1 MARRRYR
8 LFMVCAVV
16 ILFLLYRVSQNTW
29 EDPAQHAGLY
39 RPPTSNSPVTGVESP
54 PKPPPKPAPEP
65 ESIPETKPKPQPEAE
80 AKPKPESKPEPEHSA
95 SQSKQNKQNKLDD
108 EDDGPGVKIPKLKEL
123 DDSKPAVNGGAS
135 GHADSKSAANEFT
148 PTDEDEVIE
157 DIHQKNPPKNN
168 PGKPV
173 DTRIH
178 WRPVAEHFPVES
190 IISLPTGKPQKVPRV
205 QHEFGVESPEA
216 KSRRVTRQQRVAKE
230 IERAWSGYRKFAWMH
245 DELSPVS
252 AKHRDPF
259 CGWAA
264 TLVDSLDT
272 LWIAGLK
279 EEFDEA
285 AKAVEKIDF
294 TTTPRNNIPVFETT
308 IRYLGGLLGAF
319 DVSGGHDGGYIILLN
334 KAVELAEILMSIFDT
349 PNRMPILYY
358 QWQPEYAS
366 QPHRAGSVGI
376 AELGTLSM
384 EFTRLAQL
392 TSDYKYYDAVDRIT
406 DALVEL
412 QKQGTSIPGL
422 FPENLDASGCNHTAT
437 AIRSSLSEAAQKQ
450 MDQDLSKKP
459 DNFMPGKVPKTE
471 SQNAEKRPDQKQ
483 SADGNEFIVGKLS
496 ADEAIAKLQAAD
508 EARAKALD
516 KSAIKP
522 AAESDSF
529 VVGKIG
535 AEDPR
540 DNQAPAAKTDAS
552 DKFVVGKIGAED
564 PRDDQTLPIKTDA
577 SDKFVVGKIGA
588 EDPRDDQT
596 PAVKPDASDK
606 FVVGKIGA
614 EDPRD
619 DQTPTVKPET
629 SDKGF
634 VVGKIGAEDPR
645 DDQIPAVKP
654 DTSNQGFVVSKIG
667 AEDPRDDQ
675 KVPDAS
681 GTKSSEFLVGK
692 IGTEN
697 PEYAKQGPRE
707 DDKTETRPLDS
718 LRRRD
723 TIPGEDTSVEKP
735 SQVPSQQT
743 ARRGAPPFAAD
754 GFTANWDCVP
764 QGLVVGGYGFQQYH
778 MGGGQDS
785 AYEYFPKE
793 YLLLGGLE
801 SKYQK
806 LYEDTVEAI
815 NEWLLYRPMTD
826 GDWDILFPAKV
837 QTSGNPSDDL
847 VATFE
852 VTHLTCFIG
861 GMYGLG
867 GKIFGREK
875 DLEIA
880 KKLTDGCVWAYQST
894 VSGIMPE
901 GSQVLPCPS
910 LEKCAF
916 NETLWYEKLDPAK
929 DWRDKQVAE
938 WEEKKAA
945 FDKQQGSKDPR
956 KTSDKDKEAAG
967 EALKETAQD
976 HSESVGS
983 PKAIHKRAAVP
994 PPKSRAD
1001 EDVGSELPQSL
1012 KDKIGLKGDEQKK
1025 PAKSGVGIQREPG
1038 DPIDS
1043 VLEAH
1048 RLPPQE
1054 PEEQQIILP
1063 EKPETHEEFVKKHI
1077 ADYGLAPGVLHI
1089 TSRQY
1094 ILRPEA
1100 IESVWYMYRITG
1112 DPIWM
1117 EKGWK
1122 MFEATISATRTE
1134 IANSAVD
1141 DVNSQEPGLKDEMES
1156 FWLAET
1162 LKYYYLLFSEP
1173 NVISLDEWVLN
1184 TEAHPFKRPGGS
1196 VIGHSI

>member
-39 RPPTSNSPVTGVESP
+39 RPPTSNSPAAGVESP

-65 ESIPETKPKPQPEAE
+65 EPENIPETKPKPQPEAEAE
-80 AKPKPESKPEPEHSA
+80 AKPKPESKPEPEHAA
-95 SQSKQNKQNKLDD
+95 SQSKQSKQNKLDD

-123 DDSKPAVNGGAS
+123 DDSKPAVNGGAP
-135 GHADSKSAANEFT
+135 D
-148 PTDEDEVIE
+148 TDEDEVVE

-173 DTRIH
+173 DDRIH
-178 WRPVAEHFPVES
+178 WRPVGEHFPVPPES
-190 IISLPTGKPQKVPRV
+190 AISLPTGKPQKVPRV

-230 IERAWSGYRKFAWMH
+230 IERAWSGYKKFAWMH

-279 EEFDEA
+279 DEFDEA
-285 AKAVEKIDF
+285 AKAVENIDF

-334 KAVELAEILMSIFDT
+334 KAVELAEILMGIFDT

-392 TSDYKYYDAVDRIT
+392 TSHYKYYDAVDRIT

-459 DNFMPGKVPKTE
+459 GNFMPGKVPKTE
-471 SQNAEKRPDQKQ
+471 SQNAEKRPNQKQ

-496 ADEAIAKLQAAD
+496 AYEAIAKLQAAD

-516 KSAIKP
+516 KAAIKP
-522 AAESDSF
+522 AGESDSF
-529 VVGKIG
+529 I
-535 AEDPR
+535 
-540 DNQAPAAKTDAS
+540 
-552 DKFVVGKIGAED
+552 VGKIGAED
-564 PRDDQTLPIKTDA
+564 PRDDQTPAAKPDA

-596 PAVKPDASDK
+596 PAVKPD
-606 FVVGKIGA
+606 
-614 EDPRD
+614 
-619 DQTPTVKPET
+619 T
-629 SDKGF
+629 SD
-634 VVGKIGAEDPR
+634 
-645 DDQIPAVKP
+645 
-654 DTSNQGFVVSKIG
+654 QGFVVSKIG

-675 KVPDAS
+675 KIPDAS

-723 TIPGEDTSVEKP
+723 TIPGEGTSVEKP

-743 ARRGAPPFAAD
+743 ARRGTPPFAAD

-764 QGLVVGGYGFQQYH
+764 QGLVVGGYGLQQYH

-837 QTSGNPSDDL
+837 QTGGNPSEDL
-847 VATFE
+847 TATFE

-945 FDKQQGSKDPR
+945 FDKQQRSKDPR
-956 KTSDKDKEAAG
+956 KPSDKDKEAAG

-976 HSESVGS
+976 HSESAGS
-983 PKAIHKRAAVP
+983 SKAIHKRAAVP

-1077 ADYGLAPGVLHI
+1077 ADYGLAPGVTHI

-1112 DPIWM
+1112 DPTWM

>member
-29 EDPAQHAGLY
+29 EDPAHHASLY
-39 RPPTSNSPVTGVESP
+39 RPPTSNSPAAAGVESQ

-65 ESIPETKPKPQPEAE
+65 ENIPESKPKPQPES
-80 AKPKPESKPEPEHSA
+80 KLKPESKPEPEHAA
-95 SQSKQNKQNKLDD
+95 SQNNEGKQSKPDD
-108 EDDGPGVKIPKLKEL
+108 DDDGPGVKIPKLKEL
-123 DDSKPAVNGGAS
+123 DDSKPQVNGKAS
-135 GHADSKSAANEFT
+135 AHADAESKPANNKIA
-148 PTDEDEVIE
+148 PTNEDEEIE
-157 DIHQKNPPKNN
+157 DIHQKNPPKNA
-168 PGKPV
+168 PGVPA

-178 WRPVAEHFPVES
+178 WRPVTEHFPVPTES

-216 KSRRVTRQQRVAKE
+216 KSTRVRRQERVAKE
-230 IERAWSGYRKFAWMH
+230 IERAWSGYKKFAWMH

-285 AKAVEKIDF
+285 AKAVENIDF
-294 TTTPRNNIPVFETT
+294 TTTPRSTIPVFETT

-319 DVSGGHDGGYIILLN
+319 DVSGGHDGGYPILLK
-334 KAVELAEILMSIFDT
+334 KAVELADILMGIFDT

-366 QPHRAGSVGI
+366 QPHRATSVGI

-406 DALVEL
+406 DALIEL

-422 FPENLDASGCNHTAT
+422 FPENLDVSGCNHTAT
-437 AIRSSLSEAAQKQ
+437 ADLRSSLSQAAQKQ
-450 MDQDLSKKP
+450 MDQDLSEKP
-459 DNFMPGKVPKTE
+459 GNFIPGKGTKTE
-471 SQNAEKRPDQKQ
+471 PHNAEKRPAQGTD
-483 SADGNEFIVGKLS
+483 SNEFIVGKLS

-508 EARAKALD
+508 EARAKSLGKSTD
-516 KSAIKP
+516 KSTEK
-522 AAESDSF
+522 SDGF

-535 AEDPR
+535 SEALR
-540 DNQAPAAKTDAS
+540 DNQTPAGKTDA
-552 DKFVVGKIGAED
+552 
-564 PRDDQTLPIKTDA
+564 
-577 SDKFVVGKIGA
+577 
-588 EDPRDDQT
+588 
-596 PAVKPDASDK
+596 
-606 FVVGKIGA
+606 
-614 EDPRD
+614 
-619 DQTPTVKPET
+619 

-645 DDQIPAVKP
+645 PDQKMP
-654 DTSNQGFVVSKIG
+654 DTAGTKSSEFVVGKIG
-667 AEDPRDDQ
+667 AEDPRPDQ
-675 KVPDAS
+675 KMSDAS
-681 GTKSSEFLVGK
+681 GTKSSEFVVGK
-692 IGTEN
+692 IGSEN

-707 DDKTETRPLDS
+707 DDKTETRPVDS

-723 TIPGEDTSVEKP
+723 VSADENKSVEKP

-743 ARRGAPPFAAD
+743 ARRGAPPFGAD

-764 QGLVVGGYGFQQYH
+764 QGLIISGYGFQQYH

-801 SKYQK
+801 SKYKK
-806 LYEDTVEAI
+806 LYEDSVEAI

-837 QTSGNPSDDL
+837 QTAGNPTEDL
-847 VATFE
+847 MATFE

-875 DLEIA
+875 DLETA
-880 KKLTDGCVWAYQST
+880 KRLTDGCVWAYQST

-901 GSQVLPCPS
+901 GSEVLPCPT

-916 NETLWYEKLDPAK
+916 NQTLWWEKLDPAK

-945 FDKQQGSKDPR
+945 FDKQKGNKAQESKGDPR
-956 KTSDKDKEAAG
+956 KTSDKDKETAG

-976 HSESVGS
+976 YGDSTGNS
-983 PKAIHKRAAVP
+983 KAIHKRAVIP
-994 PPKSRAD
+994 PPKSGD
-1001 EDVGSELPQSL
+1001 EEVGSELPQSL
-1012 KDKIGLKGDEQKK
+1012 KDKIGLKGDEKKK
-1025 PAKSGVGIQREPG
+1025 PANSGVGIQREPG
-1038 DPIDS
+1038 APVDS
-1043 VLEAH
+1043 VLEAK

-1054 PEEQQIILP
+1054 PKEQEIILP
-1063 EKPETHEEFVKKHI
+1063 EKPQTHEEFVKQRI
-1077 ADYGLAPGVLHI
+1077 AELGLAPGFVHI

-1122 MFEATISATRTE
+1122 MFDATMNATRTE

-1141 DVNSQEPGLKDEMES
+1141 DVNSPEPGLKDEMES

-1173 NVISLDEWVLN
+1173 SVISLDEWVLN

>member
-1 MARRRYR
+1 
-8 LFMVCAVV
+8 
-16 ILFLLYRVSQNTW
+16 
-29 EDPAQHAGLY
+29 
-39 RPPTSNSPVTGVESP
+39 
-54 PKPPPKPAPEP
+54 
-65 ESIPETKPKPQPEAE
+65 
-80 AKPKPESKPEPEHSA
+80 
-95 SQSKQNKQNKLDD
+95 
-108 EDDGPGVKIPKLKEL
+108 
-123 DDSKPAVNGGAS
+123 
-135 GHADSKSAANEFT
+135 
-148 PTDEDEVIE
+148 
-157 DIHQKNPPKNN
+157 
-168 PGKPV
+168 
-173 DTRIH
+173 
-178 WRPVAEHFPVES
+178 
-190 IISLPTGKPQKVPRV
+190 
-205 QHEFGVESPEA
+205 
-216 KSRRVTRQQRVAKE
+216 
-230 IERAWSGYRKFAWMH
+230 MH

-272 LWIAGLK
+272 LWIAGLR

-285 AKAVEKIDF
+285 ARAVEQIDF

-319 DVSGGHDGGYIILLN
+319 DVSGGHDGGYPMLLT
-334 KAVELAEILMSIFDT
+334 KAVELAEILMGIFDT

-392 TSDYKYYDAVDRIT
+392 TSQYKYYDAVDRIT
-406 DALVEL
+406 DALIEL

-437 AIRSSLSEAAQKQ
+437 ALRSSLSEAAQKQ
-450 MDQDLSKKP
+450 MDEDLSKKP
-459 DNFMPGKVPKTE
+459 ENYRPEKSTK
-471 SQNAEKRPDQKQ
+471 AEPQTN
-483 SADGNEFIVGKLS
+483 G
-496 ADEAIAKLQAAD
+496 
-508 EARAKALD
+508 
-516 KSAIKP
+516 
-522 AAESDSF
+522 F

-535 AEDPR
+535 
-540 DNQAPAAKTDAS
+540 T
-552 DKFVVGKIGAED
+552 ED
-564 PRDDQTLPIKTDA
+564 PRDDA
-577 SDKFVVGKIGA
+577 SLAAQPGA
-588 EDPRDDQT
+588 
-596 PAVKPDASDK
+596 PA
-606 FVVGKIGA
+606 
-614 EDPRD
+614 
-619 DQTPTVKPET
+619 
-629 SDKGF
+629 KGF

-645 DDQIPAVKP
+645 D
-654 DTSNQGFVVSKIG
+654 
-667 AEDPRDDQ
+667 EQ
-675 KVPDAS
+675 KVPEAP
-681 GTKSSEFLVGK
+681 GTKSGGFVVGK
-692 IGTEN
+692 IGTED
-697 PEYAKQGPRE
+697 PDYAKQGPRE
-707 DDKTETRPLDS
+707 DDKTETRPTDPS
-718 LRRRD
+718 IRRRD
-723 TIPGEDTSVEKP
+723 VSAGEDEPVEKAK
-735 SQVPSQQT
+735 QVPAQQT
-743 ARRGAPPFAAD
+743 AKRGAPPFGAD

-806 LYEDTVEAI
+806 LYVDAVEAI

-837 QTSGNPSDDL
+837 STAGNPSQDL

-867 GKIFGREK
+867 GKIFGRDK
-875 DLEIA
+875 DLETA
-880 KKLTDGCVWAYQST
+880 KRLTDGCVWAYQST

-901 GSQVLPCPS
+901 GSQVLACPT
-910 LEKCAF
+910 LEKCEF
-916 NETLWYEKLDPAK
+916 NQTLWWEKLDPAK
-929 DWRDKQVAE
+929 DWRDKQVAD
-938 WEEKKAA
+938 WEEQKNMVE
-945 FDKQQGSKDPR
+945 KQQPKKTQEDKGDPR
-956 KTSDKDKEAAG
+956 KTSDKDKATAG
-967 EALKETAQD
+967 EALKETANNHD
-976 HSESVGS
+976 AAGGS
-983 PKAIHKRAAVP
+983 KAIHKRAAVP
-994 PPKSRAD
+994 PPKPAAD
-1001 EDVGSELPQSL
+1001 DDVGSELPQSL
-1012 KDKIGLKGDEQKK
+1012 KDKIGLKNDEQKK
-1025 PAKSGVGIQREPG
+1025 PAGSSVGIQR
-1038 DPIDS
+1038 DPDTPVDS

-1054 PEEQQIILP
+1054 PEKQQVIVP
-1063 EKPETHEEFVKKHI
+1063 DKPQTHEEFVKQRI
-1077 ADYGLAPGVLHI
+1077 AEMGFAPGVVHI
-1089 TSRQY
+1089 SSRQY

-1122 MFEATISATRTE
+1122 MFEATIRATRTE
-1134 IANSAVD
+1134 IANSAID
-1141 DVNSQEPGLKDEMES
+1141 DVNSEEPGLKDEMES

-1173 NVISLDEWVLN
+1173 SVISLDEWVLN

>member
-29 EDPAQHAGLY
+29 EDPTQRAGLS
-39 RPPTSNSPVTGVESP
+39 RPPTSNSPATGVESQ
-54 PKPPPKPAPEP
+54 PKPPPKPAAEP
-65 ESIPETKPKPQPEAE
+65 ENIPESKPKPQPES
-80 AKPKPESKPEPEHSA
+80 KPKPESEPEPVHAA
-95 SQSKQNKQNKLDD
+95 SQSKQNKQTKPDD

-123 DDSKPAVNGGAS
+123 DDSKPAANGEAP
-135 GHADSKSAANEFT
+135 GHADSKPATNKLN

-157 DIHQKNPPKNN
+157 DIHQKNPPKNK

-178 WRPVAEHFPVES
+178 WRPVAEHFPVPTES

-216 KSRRVTRQQRVAKE
+216 KSRRVTRQERVAKE
-230 IERAWSGYRKFAWMH
+230 IERAWSGYKKFAWMH

-285 AKAVEKIDF
+285 AKAVENIDF

-334 KAVELAEILMSIFDT
+334 KAVELAEILMGIFDT

-412 QKQGTSIPGL
+412 QNRGTTIPGL

-437 AIRSSLSEAAQKQ
+437 AIRKSLSEAAQKQ

-459 DNFMPGKVPKTE
+459 DNFIPGKGTE
-471 SQNAEKRPDQKQ
+471 TEPQNVEKRPDQKQ
-483 SADGNEFIVGKLS
+483 KADGSEFIVGKLN
-496 ADEAIAKLQAAD
+496 ADEAITKLQAAD
-508 EARAKALD
+508 EARAKALE
-516 KSAIKP
+516 KSVNKP
-522 AAESDSF
+522 AGKSDSF
-529 VVGKIG
+529 VIGKIG
-535 AEDPR
+535 
-540 DNQAPAAKTDAS
+540 T
-552 DKFVVGKIGAED
+552 
-564 PRDDQTLPIKTDA
+564 
-577 SDKFVVGKIGA
+577 

-596 PAVKPDASDK
+596 PAVKTDA
-606 FVVGKIGA
+606 
-614 EDPRD
+614 
-619 DQTPTVKPET
+619 

-645 DDQIPAVKP
+645 DDQTLTVKT
-654 DTSNQGFVVSKIG
+654 DASDKGFVVGKIG

-675 KVPDAS
+675 KIPDAS
-681 GTKSSEFLVGK
+681 GAKSSEFIVGK

-723 TIPGEDTSVEKP
+723 TTADENTSVEKP

-743 ARRGAPPFAAD
+743 AKRGKPPFAAD

-764 QGLVVGGYGFQQYH
+764 QGLEVGGYGFQQYH

-806 LYEDTVEAI
+806 LYVDTVEAI
-815 NEWLLYRPMTD
+815 NEWLLYRPMTN

-837 QTSGNPSDDL
+837 QTGGKPSEDL

-910 LEKCAF
+910 LEKCDF
-916 NETLWYEKLDPAK
+916 NETLWWEKLDPAK

-976 HSESVGS
+976 HSDSTGS
-983 PKAIHKRAAVP
+983 SKAIHKRAAVP

-1077 ADYGLAPGVLHI
+1077 ADYGLAPGVVHI

>member
-8 LFMVCAVV
+8 LFMICAAV

-29 EDPAQHAGLY
+29 DDSAHYATLRHPPASNPPAAG
-39 RPPTSNSPVTGVESP
+39 GESP
-54 PKPPPKPAPEP
+54 LKPAAKPEHEHEHENGYAP
-65 ESIPETKPKPQPEAE
+65 ESKPKPQSE
-80 AKPKPESKPEPEHSA
+80 PKPESKPAPEHA
-95 SQSKQNKQNKLDD
+95 AGGQKSQGKPSYEDD
-108 EDDGPGVKIPKLKEL
+108 EETG
-123 DDSKPAVNGGAS
+123 
-135 GHADSKSAANEFT
+135 
-148 PTDEDEVIE
+148 
-157 DIHQKNPPKNN
+157 KNPPKSAVI
-168 PGKPV
+168 PS
-173 DTRIH
+173 DTRLPPDNKVH
-178 WRPVAEHFPVES
+178 WRPVKEHFPVPSES
-190 IISLPTGKPQKVPRV
+190 VISLPTGKPLKVPRV

-216 KSRRVTRQQRVAKE
+216 KSRRVARQERVGKE
-230 IERAWSGYRKFAWMH
+230 IERAWSGYKKFAWMH

-279 EEFDEA
+279 EQFDEA
-285 AKAVEKIDF
+285 ARAVEQIDF

-319 DVSGGHDGGYIILLN
+319 DVSGGHDGGYPMLLT
-334 KAVELAEILMSIFDT
+334 KAVELAEILMGIFDT

-392 TSDYKYYDAVDRIT
+392 TSQYKYYDAVDRIT
-406 DALVEL
+406 DALIEL

-437 AIRSSLSEAAQKQ
+437 ALRSSLSEAAQKQ
-450 MDQDLSKKP
+450 MDEDLSNKP
-459 DNFMPGKVPKTE
+459 ENYRPGKNSKADPQTVEKQPAKK
-471 SQNAEKRPDQKQ
+471 QNEPVEK
-483 SADGNEFIVGKLS
+483 
-496 ADEAIAKLQAAD
+496 
-508 EARAKALD
+508 
-516 KSAIKP
+516 
-522 AAESDSF
+522 
-529 VVGKIG
+529 
-535 AEDPR
+535 
-540 DNQAPAAKTDAS
+540 
-552 DKFVVGKIGAED
+552 
-564 PRDDQTLPIKTDA
+564 
-577 SDKFVVGKIGA
+577 
-588 EDPRDDQT
+588 
-596 PAVKPDASDK
+596 
-606 FVVGKIGA
+606 
-614 EDPRD
+614 
-619 DQTPTVKPET
+619 
-629 SDKGF
+629 
-634 VVGKIGAEDPR
+634 
-645 DDQIPAVKP
+645 
-654 DTSNQGFVVSKIG
+654 
-667 AEDPRDDQ
+667 
-675 KVPDAS
+675 
-681 GTKSSEFLVGK
+681 
-692 IGTEN
+692 
-697 PEYAKQGPRE
+697 AKQ
-707 DDKTETRPLDS
+707 
-718 LRRRD
+718 
-723 TIPGEDTSVEKP
+723 
-735 SQVPSQQT
+735 VPTQQT
-743 ARRGAPPFAAD
+743 AKRGKPPFGAN

-806 LYEDTVEAI
+806 LYVDAVEAI

-837 QTSGNPSDDL
+837 STAGNPSQDL

-875 DLEIA
+875 DLETA
-880 KKLTDGCVWAYQST
+880 KRLTDGCVWAYQST

-901 GSQVLPCPS
+901 GSQVLACPT
-910 LEKCAF
+910 LEKCDF
-916 NETLWYEKLDPAK
+916 NETLWWEKLDPAK
-929 DWRDKQVAE
+929 DWRDKQVA
-938 WEEKKAA
+938 
-945 FDKQQGSKDPR
+945 D
-956 KTSDKDKEAAG
+956 DKDKATVG
-967 EALKETAQD
+967 EALKETANSHD
-976 HSESVGS
+976 AAGGS
-983 PKAIHKRAAVP
+983 KAVHKRAAVP
-994 PPKSRAD
+994 LPKPGAD
-1001 EDVGSELPQSL
+1001 DDVGSELPQSL
-1012 KDKIGLKGDEQKK
+1012 KDKIGFKNGEQKK
-1025 PAKSGVGIQREPG
+1025 PTGSSVGIQR
-1038 DPIDS
+1038 DPDAPVDS

-1054 PEEQQIILP
+1054 PEEQQVILP
-1063 EKPETHEEFVKKHI
+1063 DKPQTHEEFVKQRI
-1077 ADYGLAPGVLHI
+1077 AEMGFAPGVVHI
-1089 TSRQY
+1089 QSRQY

-1122 MFEATISATRTE
+1122 MFEATIRATRTE
-1134 IANSAVD
+1134 IANSAID
-1141 DVNSQEPGLKDEMES
+1141 DVNSEEPGLKDEMES

-1173 NVISLDEWVLN
+1173 SVISLDEWVLN

>member
-1 MARRRYR
+1 MMARRRYR

-29 EDPAQHAGLY
+29 EDTAHHASLH
-39 RPPTSNSPVTGVESP
+39 RPTSNSPAAGVESQ
-54 PKPPPKPAPEP
+54 PKPPPKLEPEP
-65 ESIPETKPKPQPEAE
+65 EHIPESKPKPQSESTPKTKPKPE
-80 AKPKPESKPEPEHSA
+80 AKPESEHAA
-95 SQSKQNKQNKLDD
+95 SQGKQNKPSNPDNDDD
-108 EDDGPGVKIPKLKEL
+108 EPGVKIPKLKEL
-123 DDSKPAVNGGAS
+123 DDSKPTVNGKAPSSADANSKPPKGKIAS
-135 GHADSKSAANEFT
+135 A
-148 PTDEDEVIE
+148 DEDEAIE
-157 DIHQKNPPKNN
+157 DVRQKNPPKNA
-168 PGKPV
+168 PGKPA
-173 DTRIH
+173 DNRIH
-178 WRPVAEHFPVES
+178 WRPVAEHFPVPTES

-205 QHEFGVESPEA
+205 QHEFGIESPEA
-216 KSRRVTRQQRVAKE
+216 KSKRVKRQERVAKE
-230 IERAWSGYRKFAWMH
+230 IERAWSGYKKFAWMH

-285 AKAVEKIDF
+285 AKAVESIDF

-319 DVSGGHDGGYIILLN
+319 DVSGGHDGGYPMLLL
-334 KAVELAEILMSIFDT
+334 KAVELAEILMGIFDT

-392 TSDYKYYDAVDRIT
+392 TSEYKYYDAVDRIT

-437 AIRSSLSEAAQKQ
+437 AARRSSLSEAAQKQ
-450 MDQDLSKKP
+450 MDQDIPKKP
-459 DNFMPGKVPKTE
+459 ANYKTGKSTKAEQQKVETRPGQK
-471 SQNAEKRPDQKQ
+471 QNAGGGE
-483 SADGNEFIVGKLS
+483 
-496 ADEAIAKLQAAD
+496 
-508 EARAKALD
+508 
-516 KSAIKP
+516 
-522 AAESDSF
+522 F
-529 VVGKIG
+529 VVGKISS
-535 AEDPR
+535 EDSKDKQTPSG
-540 DNQAPAAKTDAS
+540 KKDAS
-552 DKFVVGKIGAED
+552 
-564 PRDDQTLPIKTDA
+564 P
-577 SDKFVVGKIGA
+577 
-588 EDPRDDQT
+588 
-596 PAVKPDASDK
+596 
-606 FVVGKIGA
+606 
-614 EDPRD
+614 
-619 DQTPTVKPET
+619 
-629 SDKGF
+629 KGF
-634 VVGKIGAEDPR
+634 VVGKIEAEDPK
-645 DDQIPAVKP
+645 DDKKAP
-654 DTSNQGFVVSKIG
+654 N
-667 AEDPRDDQ
+667 
-675 KVPDAS
+675 AS
-681 GTKSSEFLVGK
+681 GTKSTEFVVGK

-697 PEYAKQGPRE
+697 PDYAKQGPRE
-707 DDKTETRPLDS
+707 DDKTETRPIGSS
-718 LRRRD
+718 LHRRG
-723 TIPGEDTSVEKP
+723 TTGEKP
-735 SQVPSQQT
+735 KQVPSQQI
-743 ARRGAPPFAAD
+743 AERGAPPFGAD
-754 GFTANWDCVP
+754 GFTSNWDCVP

-806 LYEDTVEAI
+806 LYEDSVEAI

-826 GDWDILFPAKV
+826 DDWDILFSAKV
-837 QTSGNPSDDL
+837 STSGNPSEDL
-847 VATFE
+847 VANFE

-875 DLEIA
+875 DLETA
-880 KKLTDGCVWAYQST
+880 KRLTDGCVWAYQST

-901 GSQVLPCPS
+901 GSHVLPCPS

-916 NETLWYEKLDPAK
+916 NETLWWEKLDPAK

-938 WEEKKAA
+938 WVEQKAA
-945 FDKQQGSKDPR
+945 YDKQKGNKAKQGKGDPS
-956 KTSDKDKEAAG
+956 KTSDKDKETAG
-967 EALKETAQD
+967 N
-976 HSESVGS
+976 S
-983 PKAIHKRAAVP
+983 KAIHKRAALP
-994 PPKSRAD
+994 PPKDSKAPKSGD
-1001 EDVGSELPQSL
+1001 DKDVGSELPQSL

-1025 PAKSGVGIQREPG
+1025 PANSGVGIQREPG
-1038 DPIDS
+1038 APIDS

-1054 PEEQQIILP
+1054 PEEQQVFLP
-1063 EKPETHEEFVKKHI
+1063 EKPQTHEEFVKQKI
-1077 ADYGLAPGVLHI
+1077 AESGLAPGVVQVN
-1089 TSRQY
+1089 SRHY

-1117 EKGWK
+1117 EKGWT
-1122 MFEATISATRTE
+1122 MFEATTRATRTE
-1134 IANSAVD
+1134 IANSAID
-1141 DVNSQEPGLKDEMES
+1141 DVNSPEPGLKDEMES

-1173 NVISLDEWVLN
+1173 SVISLDEWVLN

>member
-39 RPPTSNSPVTGVESP
+39 RPPTSNSPATGVESP
-54 PKPPPKPAPEP
+54 PKTPPKPAPEP
-65 ESIPETKPKPQPEAE
+65 ENIPESKPKPQPEAE
-80 AKPKPESKPEPEHSA
+80 AKPKPESKPEPEHA
-95 SQSKQNKQNKLDD
+95 PSQSKQSKQNTPDD
-108 EDDGPGVKIPKLKEL
+108 EDDGLGVKIPKLKEL
-123 DDSKPAVNGGAS
+123 DDSKPAANGEAP
-135 GHADSKSAANEFT
+135 GHAGSKTATSTLN

-178 WRPVAEHFPVES
+178 WRPVPEHFPVDS
-190 IISLPTGKPQKVPRV
+190 LISLPTGKPQKVPRV

-216 KSRRVTRQQRVAKE
+216 KSRRVTRQERVAKE
-230 IERAWSGYRKFAWMH
+230 IERAWSGYKKFAWMH

-285 AKAVEKIDF
+285 AKAVEEIDF

-319 DVSGGHDGGYIILLN
+319 DVSGGHDGGYVILLN
-334 KAVELAEILMSIFDT
+334 KAVELAEILMGIFDT

-392 TSDYKYYDAVDRIT
+392 TSNYKYYDAVDRIT

-450 MDQDLSKKP
+450 MDEDLSKKP
-459 DNFMPGKVPKTE
+459 DNFIPGKVPKSQ
-471 SQNAEKRPDQKQ
+471 SQNVEKPPSQKQ
-483 SADGNEFIVGKLS
+483 SADGSEFIVGKLS

-516 KSAIKP
+516 EAAIKP
-522 AAESDSF
+522 AGKSDSF

-535 AEDPR
+535 
-540 DNQAPAAKTDAS
+540 S
-552 DKFVVGKIGAED
+552 
-564 PRDDQTLPIKTDA
+564 
-577 SDKFVVGKIGA
+577 

-596 PAVKPDASDK
+596 PAAKTD
-606 FVVGKIGA
+606 
-614 EDPRD
+614 
-619 DQTPTVKPET
+619 T

-645 DDQIPAVKP
+645 DDQTLTAKTDVL
-654 DTSNQGFVVSKIG
+654 DQGFVVSKIG

-675 KVPDAS
+675 TQAVKTDASDKGFVVGKIGAEDPRDDQTQTVKTDTSDKGFVVGKIGAEDPRDDQKIPDAS

-723 TIPGEDTSVEKP
+723 TIPGENTSVEKP
-735 SQVPSQQT
+735 QVPSQRT
-743 ARRGAPPFAAD
+743 AKRGKPPFAAD

-764 QGLVVGGYGFQQYH
+764 QGLEVGGYGFQQYH

-837 QTSGNPSDDL
+837 STGGNPSEDL
-847 VATFE
+847 SATFE

-916 NETLWYEKLDPAK
+916 NETLWWEKLDPAK

-976 HSESVGS
+976 HGDSAGNS
-983 PKAIHKRAAVP
+983 KAIHKRAAVP

-1077 ADYGLAPGVLHI
+1077 ADYGLAPGVVHI

-1141 DVNSQEPGLKDEMES
+1141 DVNSPEPGLKDEMES

>member
-29 EDPAQHAGLY
+29 DDSAHYASLRHPPASN
-39 RPPTSNSPVTGVESP
+39 PPAAGVESP
-54 PKPPPKPAPEP
+54 LQPAAKPEP
-65 ESIPETKPKPQPEAE
+65 EHEHEHEHEYSPESQPKPQSE
-80 AKPKPESKPEPEHSA
+80 PKPESKPAPEPAAGGHKTQGKPSDDDD
-95 SQSKQNKQNKLDD
+95 DD
-108 EDDGPGVKIPKLKEL
+108 EEPGVKVPKLKDL
-123 DDSKPAVNGGAS
+123 DDSKPPVNEKTPV
-135 GHADSKSAANEFT
+135 HADAESKPASNKAAS
-148 PTDEDEVIE
+148 TDEDAVIE
-157 DIHQKNPPKNN
+157 DIRQKNPSKDA
-168 PGKPV
+168 PGIPADTRIPP

-178 WRPVAEHFPVES
+178 WRPVQEHFPVPAEA
-190 IISLPTGKPQKVPRV
+190 IISLPTGKPLKVPRV

-216 KSRRVTRQQRVAKE
+216 KSRRVTRQERVGKE
-230 IERAWSGYRKFAWMH
+230 IERAWSGYKKFAWMH

-279 EEFDEA
+279 DEFDEA
-285 AKAVEKIDF
+285 AKAVEMIDF

-319 DVSGGHDGGYIILLN
+319 DVSGGHDGGYPMLLT
-334 KAVELAEILMSIFDT
+334 KAVQLAEILMGIFDT
-349 PNRMPILYY
+349 PNRMPLLYY

-376 AELGTLSM
+376 AELGTLSL

-392 TSDYKYYDAVDRIT
+392 TSEYKYYDAVDRIT
-406 DALVEL
+406 DALIEL

-437 AIRSSLSEAAQKQ
+437 ALRSSLSQAAQKQ
-450 MDQDLSKKP
+450 MDEDLSKKP
-459 DNFMPGKVPKTE
+459 DNYIPGKGTAAEP
-471 SQNAEKRPDQKQ
+471 QNVEEQPGKKQ
-483 SADGNEFIVGKLS
+483 SAEGNGFVVGKFN
-496 ADEAIAKLQAAD
+496 ADDAIAKLQAAD
-508 EARAKALD
+508 EARAKSLGKSTDTPAD
-516 KSAIKP
+516 KSAGN
-522 AAESDSF
+522 SNGF

-535 AEDPR
+535 
-540 DNQAPAAKTDAS
+540 T
-552 DKFVVGKIGAED
+552 
-564 PRDDQTLPIKTDA
+564 
-577 SDKFVVGKIGA
+577 

-596 PAVKPDASDK
+596 PAAQPDAP
-606 FVVGKIGA
+606 V
-614 EDPRD
+614 
-619 DQTPTVKPET
+619 
-629 SDKGF
+629 KGF

-645 DDQIPAVKP
+645 DDQKL
-654 DTSNQGFVVSKIG
+654 
-667 AEDPRDDQ
+667 
-675 KVPDAS
+675 PDAS
-681 GTKSSEFLVGK
+681 GTKPGNFVVGK

-697 PEYAKQGPRE
+697 PDYAKQGPRE
-707 DDKTETRPLDS
+707 DDKTETRPSDPS

-723 TIPGEDTSVEKP
+723 IAAGENEPVENAG
-735 SQVPSQQT
+735 QVPSQQT
-743 ARRGAPPFAAD
+743 AQRGAPPFGAD

-806 LYEDTVEAI
+806 LYVDAVEAI

-837 QTSGNPSDDL
+837 STSGNPSQDL
-847 VATFE
+847 MATFD

-867 GKIFGREK
+867 GKIFGRDQ
-875 DLEIA
+875 DLETA
-880 KKLTDGCVWAYQST
+880 KRLTDGCVWAYQST

-901 GSQVLPCPS
+901 GSQVLACAT
-910 LEKCAF
+910 LEKCDF
-916 NETLWYEKLDPAK
+916 NETLWWEKLDPAK

-938 WEEKKAA
+938 WEEQKRSLE
-945 FDKQQGSKDPR
+945 KQQAKKTQQDKGDPR
-956 KTSDKDKEAAG
+956 KTSDKDKETAG
-967 EALKETAQD
+967 EALKETAKD
-976 HSESVGS
+976 HENSDSAGG
-983 PKAIHKRAAVP
+983 PKAIIHKRAAVP
-994 PPKSRAD
+994 PPKSGAD
-1001 EDVGSELPQSL
+1001 DDVGSELPQSL
-1012 KDKIGLKGDEQKK
+1012 KDKIGFKNDEQKK
-1025 PAKSGVGIQREPG
+1025 STGSSSVGIQR
-1038 DPIDS
+1038 DPDAPVDS

-1054 PEEQQIILP
+1054 SEEQQIILP
-1063 EKPETHEEFVKKHI
+1063 DRPQTHEEFVKQKI
-1077 ADYGLAPGVLHI
+1077 ADYGLAPGVVHI
-1089 TSRQY
+1089 TSTQY

-1122 MFEATISATRTE
+1122 MFEATIRATRTE
-1134 IANSAVD
+1134 IANSAID
-1141 DVNSQEPGLKDEMES
+1141 NVNSEEPGLKDEMES

-1173 NVISLDEWVLN
+1173 GVISLDEWVLN

-1196 VIGHSI
+1196 VIGQSI

>member
-29 EDPAQHAGLY
+29 EDPAQRAGLY
-39 RPPTSNSPVTGVESP
+39 RPPTSNSPATGVEPP
-54 PKPPPKPAPEP
+54 PKSPPKPAPEP
-65 ESIPETKPKPQPEAE
+65 DNIPETKAKPQPEAE
-80 AKPKPESKPEPEHSA
+80 DKPKSKPESKPEPEHAA
-95 SQSKQNKQNKLDD
+95 SQSKQSKQNKLDD

-123 DDSKPAVNGGAS
+123 DDSKPAVNGKAP
-135 GHADSKSAANEFT
+135 GHADSKPSTNEST

-173 DTRIH
+173 DNRIH
-178 WRPVAEHFPVES
+178 WTPVAEHFPVPAES

-216 KSRRVTRQQRVAKE
+216 KSRRVTRQERIAKE
-230 IERAWSGYRKFAWMH
+230 IERAWSGYKKFAWMH

-285 AKAVEKIDF
+285 AKAVENIDF

-319 DVSGGHDGGYIILLN
+319 DVSGGHDGGYIILLD
-334 KAVELAEILMSIFDT
+334 KAVELAEILMGIFDT

-376 AELGTLSM
+376 AELGTLSL

-412 QKQGTSIPGL
+412 QKQGTTIPGL

-459 DNFMPGKVPKTE
+459 DNFMPGRGPKTE
-471 SQNAEKRPDQKQ
+471 SQKVEKRPNQKQ
-483 SADGNEFIVGKLS
+483 SADGNEFIVAKLS
-496 ADEAIAKLQAAD
+496 ADEAIAKLQAVD

-516 KSAIKP
+516 KAAIKP
-522 AAESDSF
+522 AGKPDSF

-535 AEDPR
+535 
-540 DNQAPAAKTDAS
+540 T
-552 DKFVVGKIGAED
+552 
-564 PRDDQTLPIKTDA
+564 
-577 SDKFVVGKIGA
+577 

-596 PAVKPDASDK
+596 PAAKTDPLDK

-619 DQTPTVKPET
+619 DQTPTVKADT

-634 VVGKIGAEDPR
+634 VVGKIGAEDP
-645 DDQIPAVKP
+645 
-654 DTSNQGFVVSKIG
+654 
-667 AEDPRDDQ
+667 
-675 KVPDAS
+675 
-681 GTKSSEFLVGK
+681 
-692 IGTEN
+692 
-697 PEYAKQGPRE
+697 EYAKQGTRE

-723 TIPGEDTSVEKP
+723 TIPGENQPIEKP

-764 QGLVVGGYGFQQYH
+764 QGLVVGGYGSQQYH

-837 QTSGNPSDDL
+837 QTGGNPSEDL

-852 VTHLTCFIG
+852 ITHLTCFIG

-910 LEKCAF
+910 LEKCPF
-916 NETLWYEKLDPAK
+916 NQTLWYEKLDPAK
-929 DWRDKQVAE
+929 EWRDKQVAE

-945 FDKQQGSKDPR
+945 FDKQQGRKDPR

-976 HSESVGS
+976 HTESAGS
-983 PKAIHKRAAVP
+983 SKAIHKRAAVP

-1001 EDVGSELPQSL
+1001 EEVGSELPQSL
-1012 KDKIGLKGDEQKK
+1012 KDKIGLKSDEQKK

-1054 PEEQQIILP
+1054 PEEQQITLP
-1063 EKPETHEEFVKKHI
+1063 EKPETHEEFVKQHI
-1077 ADYGLAPGVLHI
+1077 ADFGLAPGVVHI

-1173 NVISLDEWVLN
+1173 NIISLDEWVLN
-1184 TEAHPFKRPGGS
+1184 TEAHPFKRPGGG

>member
-39 RPPTSNSPVTGVESP
+39 RPPTSNSPATGVESP

-65 ESIPETKPKPQPEAE
+65 ENISESKPKPQPEAE
-80 AKPKPESKPEPEHSA
+80 AKPKPESKPEPEHA
-95 SQSKQNKQNKLDD
+95 SSQSKQSKQNKPDD
-108 EDDGPGVKIPKLKEL
+108 EDDGLGVKIPKLKEL
-123 DDSKPAVNGGAS
+123 DDSKPAANGEAP
-135 GHADSKSAANEFT
+135 GHAGSKTATST
-148 PTDEDEVIE
+148 LDPTDEDEVVE

-178 WRPVAEHFPVES
+178 WRPVSEHFPVNS

-216 KSRRVTRQQRVAKE
+216 KSRRVTRQERVAKE
-230 IERAWSGYRKFAWMH
+230 IERAWSGYKKFAWMH

-285 AKAVEKIDF
+285 AKAVEAIDF

-334 KAVELAEILMSIFDT
+334 KAVELAEILMGIFDT

-392 TSDYKYYDAVDRIT
+392 TSNYKYYDAVDRIT

-450 MDQDLSKKP
+450 MDEDLSKKP
-459 DNFMPGKVPKTE
+459 DNFIPGKGPKSE
-471 SQNAEKRPDQKQ
+471 SQNAEKASSQKQ
-483 SADGNEFIVGKLS
+483 SADGSDFIVGKLS
-496 ADEAIAKLQAAD
+496 TDEAIAKLQAAD
-508 EARAKALD
+508 DARAKALD
-516 KSAIKP
+516 KAAIKP
-522 AAESDSF
+522 AGKSDSF

-535 AEDPR
+535 
-540 DNQAPAAKTDAS
+540 S
-552 DKFVVGKIGAED
+552 
-564 PRDDQTLPIKTDA
+564 
-577 SDKFVVGKIGA
+577 

-596 PAVKPDASDK
+596 PAAKTDV
-606 FVVGKIGA
+606 
-614 EDPRD
+614 
-619 DQTPTVKPET
+619 

-645 DDQIPAVKP
+645 DDQTLTAKTDVS
-654 DTSNQGFVVSKIG
+654 DQGFVVGKIG

-675 KVPDAS
+675 KIPDAS

-723 TIPGEDTSVEKP
+723 TIPGENTYMEKLSQVP
-735 SQVPSQQT
+735 QVPSQRT
-743 ARRGAPPFAAD
+743 AKRGKPPFAAD

-764 QGLVVGGYGFQQYH
+764 QGLEVGGYGFQQYH

-837 QTSGNPSDDL
+837 STGGNPSEDL
-847 VATFE
+847 SATFE

-916 NETLWYEKLDPAK
+916 NETLWWEKLDPAK

-976 HSESVGS
+976 HGDSASNS
-983 PKAIHKRAAVP
+983 KAIHKRAAVP

-1012 KDKIGLKGDEQKK
+1012 KDKIGLKGDEQNK

-1063 EKPETHEEFVKKHI
+1063 EKPETHEEFVQKHI
-1077 ADYGLAPGVLHI
+1077 ADYGLAPGVVHI

-1141 DVNSQEPGLKDEMES
+1141 DVNSPEPGLKDEMES

>member
-8 LFMVCAVV
+8 LFMICAVV

-29 EDPAQHAGLY
+29 DDSAHYATLRHPPASNPPAAG
-39 RPPTSNSPVTGVESP
+39 GESP
-54 PKPPPKPAPEP
+54 LKPAANPEHEHEHGYAP
-65 ESIPETKPKPQPEAE
+65 ESKSKPQSD
-80 AKPKPESKPEPEHSA
+80 PKPESKPAPEHAAGGQKTQGKPSYD
-95 SQSKQNKQNKLDD
+95 DD
-108 EDDGPGVKIPKLKEL
+108 EETGVTIPKLKDL
-123 DDSKPAVNGGAS
+123 DDSKPPVNGKPPV
-135 GHADSKSAANEFT
+135 HADAESKPASNKPAS
-148 PTDEDEVIE
+148 TDEDAVIE
-157 DIHQKNPPKNN
+157 DIHQKKPPKNAVV
-168 PGKPV
+168 PEDTRLPP

-178 WRPVAEHFPVES
+178 WRPVKEHFPVPSES
-190 IISLPTGKPQKVPRV
+190 VISLPTGKPLKVPRV

-216 KSRRVTRQQRVAKE
+216 KSRRVARQERVGKE
-230 IERAWSGYRKFAWMH
+230 IERAWSGYKKFAWMH

-272 LWIAGLK
+272 LWIAGLR

-285 AKAVEKIDF
+285 AKAVEQIDF

-319 DVSGGHDGGYIILLN
+319 DVSGGHDGGYPMLLT
-334 KAVELAEILMSIFDT
+334 KAVELAEILMGIFDT
-349 PNRMPILYY
+349 PNRMPLLYY

-392 TSDYKYYDAVDRIT
+392 TSEYKYYDAVDRIT
-406 DALVEL
+406 DALIEL

-437 AIRSSLSEAAQKQ
+437 ASRNSLSEAAQKQ
-450 MDQDLSKKP
+450 MDEDLSKKP
-459 DNFMPGKVPKTE
+459 ENYNPGKSTK
-471 SQNAEKRPDQKQ
+471 AEPQTVEKQPGKKQ
-483 SADGNEFIVGKLS
+483 SAESNEFVVGKLNS
-496 ADEAIAKLQAAD
+496 DDAIAKLQAAD
-508 EARAKALD
+508 EAKAKSLGKSTEKSAD
-516 KSAIKP
+516 KSAG
-522 AAESDSF
+522 ESNGF

-535 AEDPR
+535 
-540 DNQAPAAKTDAS
+540 T
-552 DKFVVGKIGAED
+552 ED
-564 PRDDQTLPIKTDA
+564 PRDDQTLTA
-577 SDKFVVGKIGA
+577 
-588 EDPRDDQT
+588 Q
-596 PAVKPDASDK
+596 PDAP
-606 FVVGKIGA
+606 A
-614 EDPRD
+614 
-619 DQTPTVKPET
+619 
-629 SDKGF
+629 KGF

-645 DDQIPAVKP
+645 D
-654 DTSNQGFVVSKIG
+654 
-667 AEDPRDDQ
+667 EQ
-675 KVPDAS
+675 KLPEAS
-681 GTKSSEFLVGK
+681 GTKAGDFVVGK
-692 IGTEN
+692 IGIED
-697 PEYAKQGPRE
+697 PDYAKQGPRE
-707 DDKTETRPLDS
+707 DDKTETRPSDPS
-718 LRRRD
+718 IRRRD
-723 TIPGEDTSVEKP
+723 VSAGEGEPMEKP
-735 SQVPSQQT
+735 KQVPSQQT
-743 ARRGAPPFAAD
+743 AKRGAPPFGAD

-806 LYEDTVEAI
+806 LYVDAVEAI

-826 GDWDILFPAKV
+826 GDWDILFPAKIS
-837 QTSGNPSDDL
+837 TAGNPSQDL

-875 DLEIA
+875 DLETA
-880 KKLTDGCVWAYQST
+880 KRLTDGCVWAYQST

-901 GSQVLPCPS
+901 GSQVLACPT
-910 LEKCAF
+910 LEKCDF
-916 NETLWYEKLDPAK
+916 NETLWWEKLDPAK

-938 WEEKKAA
+938 WEEQKSSLEKQQSKKAPQ
-945 FDKQQGSKDPR
+945 DKGDPR
-956 KTSDKDKEAAG
+956 KTSDKDKATAG
-967 EALKETAQD
+967 EALKETANNHD
-976 HSESVGS
+976 AAGAS
-983 PKAIHKRAAVP
+983 KAIHKRAAVP
-994 PPKSRAD
+994 PAKSGAD
-1001 EDVGSELPQSL
+1001 DDVGSGLPQSL
-1012 KDKIGLKGDEQKK
+1012 KDKIGLKNDEQKE
-1025 PAKSGVGIQREPG
+1025 PAGSSVGIQR
-1038 DPIDS
+1038 DPSAPVDS

-1054 PEEQQIILP
+1054 PEEQQVILP
-1063 EKPETHEEFVKKHI
+1063 DKPQTHEEFVKQRI
-1077 ADYGLAPGVLHI
+1077 AEMGFAPGVVHI
-1089 TSRQY
+1089 SSRQY

-1122 MFEATISATRTE
+1122 MFEATIRATRTE
-1134 IANSAVD
+1134 IANSAID
-1141 DVNSQEPGLKDEMES
+1141 DVNSEEPGLKDEMES

-1173 NVISLDEWVLN
+1173 SVISLDEWVLN
-1184 TEAHPFKRPGGS
+1184 TEAHPFKRPRGS

>member
-29 EDPAQHAGLY
+29 EDPAHHASLY
-39 RPPTSNSPVTGVESP
+39 RPPTSNSPAAAGVESQ

-65 ESIPETKPKPQPEAE
+65 ENIPESKPKPQPD
-80 AKPKPESKPEPEHSA
+80 KP
-95 SQSKQNKQNKLDD
+95 DD
-108 EDDGPGVKIPKLKEL
+108 DDDGPGVKIPKLKEL
-123 DDSKPAVNGGAS
+123 DDSKPQVNGKAS
-135 GHADSKSAANEFT
+135 AHADAESKPANNKIA
-148 PTDEDEVIE
+148 PTNEDEEIE
-157 DIHQKNPPKNN
+157 DIHQKNPPKNA
-168 PGKPV
+168 PGVPA

-178 WRPVAEHFPVES
+178 WRPVTEHFPVPTES

-216 KSRRVTRQQRVAKE
+216 KSTRVRRQERVAKE
-230 IERAWSGYRKFAWMH
+230 IERAWSGYKKFAWMH

-285 AKAVEKIDF
+285 AKAVENIDF
-294 TTTPRNNIPVFETT
+294 TTTPRSTIPVFETT

-319 DVSGGHDGGYIILLN
+319 DVSGGHDGGYPILLK
-334 KAVELAEILMSIFDT
+334 KAVELADILMGIFDT

-366 QPHRAGSVGI
+366 QPHRATSVGI

-406 DALVEL
+406 DALIEL

-422 FPENLDASGCNHTAT
+422 FPENLDVSGCNHTAT
-437 AIRSSLSEAAQKQ
+437 ADLRSSLSQAAQKQ
-450 MDQDLSKKP
+450 MDQDLSEKP
-459 DNFMPGKVPKTE
+459 GNFIPGKGTKTE
-471 SQNAEKRPDQKQ
+471 PHNAEKRPAQGTD
-483 SADGNEFIVGKLS
+483 SND
-496 ADEAIAKLQAAD
+496 ADENK
-508 EARAKALD
+508 
-516 KSAIKP
+516 
-522 AAESDSF
+522 
-529 VVGKIG
+529 
-535 AEDPR
+535 
-540 DNQAPAAKTDAS
+540 
-552 DKFVVGKIGAED
+552 
-564 PRDDQTLPIKTDA
+564 
-577 SDKFVVGKIGA
+577 
-588 EDPRDDQT
+588 
-596 PAVKPDASDK
+596 
-606 FVVGKIGA
+606 
-614 EDPRD
+614 
-619 DQTPTVKPET
+619 
-629 SDKGF
+629 
-634 VVGKIGAEDPR
+634 
-645 DDQIPAVKP
+645 
-654 DTSNQGFVVSKIG
+654 
-667 AEDPRDDQ
+667 
-675 KVPDAS
+675 
-681 GTKSSEFLVGK
+681 
-692 IGTEN
+692 
-697 PEYAKQGPRE
+697 
-707 DDKTETRPLDS
+707 
-718 LRRRD
+718 
-723 TIPGEDTSVEKP
+723 SVEKP

-743 ARRGAPPFAAD
+743 ARRGAPPFGAD

-764 QGLVVGGYGFQQYH
+764 QGLIISGYGFQQYH

-801 SKYQK
+801 SKYKK
-806 LYEDTVEAI
+806 LYEDSVEAI

-837 QTSGNPSDDL
+837 QTAGNPTEDL
-847 VATFE
+847 MATFE

-875 DLEIA
+875 DLETA
-880 KKLTDGCVWAYQST
+880 KRLTDGCVWAYQST

-901 GSQVLPCPS
+901 GSEVLPCPT

-916 NETLWYEKLDPAK
+916 NQTLWWEKLDPAK

-945 FDKQQGSKDPR
+945 FDKQKGNKAQESKGDPR
-956 KTSDKDKEAAG
+956 KTSDKDKETAG

-976 HSESVGS
+976 YGDSTGNS
-983 PKAIHKRAAVP
+983 KAIHKRAVIP
-994 PPKSRAD
+994 PPKSGD
-1001 EDVGSELPQSL
+1001 EEVGSELPQSL
-1012 KDKIGLKGDEQKK
+1012 KDKIGLKGDEKKK
-1025 PAKSGVGIQREPG
+1025 PANSGVGIQREPG
-1038 DPIDS
+1038 APVDS
-1043 VLEAH
+1043 VLEAK

-1054 PEEQQIILP
+1054 PKEQEIILP
-1063 EKPETHEEFVKKHI
+1063 EKPQTHEEFVKQRI
-1077 ADYGLAPGVLHI
+1077 AELGLAPGFVHI

-1122 MFEATISATRTE
+1122 MFDATMNATRTE

-1141 DVNSQEPGLKDEMES
+1141 DVNSPEPGLKDEMES

-1173 NVISLDEWVLN
+1173 SVISLDEWVLN
-1184 TEAHPFKRPGGS
+1184 TEAHPFKRP
-1196 VIGHSI
+1196 

>member
-39 RPPTSNSPVTGVESP
+39 RPPTSNSPATGVESP
-54 PKPPPKPAPEP
+54 PKTPPKPAPEP
-65 ESIPETKPKPQPEAE
+65 ENIPESKPKPQPEAE
-80 AKPKPESKPEPEHSA
+80 AKPKPESKPEPEHA
-95 SQSKQNKQNKLDD
+95 PSQSKQSKQNTPDD
-108 EDDGPGVKIPKLKEL
+108 EDDGLGVKIPKLKEL
-123 DDSKPAVNGGAS
+123 DDSKPAANGEAP
-135 GHADSKSAANEFT
+135 GHAGSKTATSTLN

-178 WRPVAEHFPVES
+178 WRPVPEHFPVDS
-190 IISLPTGKPQKVPRV
+190 LISLPTGKPQKVPRV

-216 KSRRVTRQQRVAKE
+216 KSRRVTRQERVAKE
-230 IERAWSGYRKFAWMH
+230 IERAWSGYKKFAWMH

-285 AKAVEKIDF
+285 AKAVEEIDF

-319 DVSGGHDGGYIILLN
+319 DVSGGHDGGYVILLN
-334 KAVELAEILMSIFDT
+334 KAVELAEILMGIFDT

-392 TSDYKYYDAVDRIT
+392 TSNYKYYDAVDRIT

-450 MDQDLSKKP
+450 MDEDLSKKP
-459 DNFMPGKVPKTE
+459 DNFIPGKVPKSQ
-471 SQNAEKRPDQKQ
+471 SQNVENPPSQKQ
-483 SADGNEFIVGKLS
+483 SVDGSEFIVGKLS

-516 KSAIKP
+516 EAAIKP
-522 AAESDSF
+522 AGKSDSF

-535 AEDPR
+535 
-540 DNQAPAAKTDAS
+540 S
-552 DKFVVGKIGAED
+552 
-564 PRDDQTLPIKTDA
+564 
-577 SDKFVVGKIGA
+577 

-596 PAVKPDASDK
+596 PAAKADA
-606 FVVGKIGA
+606 
-614 EDPRD
+614 
-619 DQTPTVKPET
+619 

-645 DDQIPAVKP
+645 DDQTQAVKT
-654 DTSNQGFVVSKIG
+654 DTSEKGFVVGKIG

-675 KVPDAS
+675 KIPDAS

-723 TIPGEDTSVEKP
+723 TIPSENTSVEKP
-735 SQVPSQQT
+735 QVPSQRT
-743 ARRGAPPFAAD
+743 AKRGKPPFAAD

-764 QGLVVGGYGFQQYH
+764 QGLEVGGYGFQQYH

-837 QTSGNPSDDL
+837 STGGNPSEDL
-847 VATFE
+847 SATFE

-916 NETLWYEKLDPAK
+916 NETLWWEKLDPAK

-976 HSESVGS
+976 HSDSAGNS
-983 PKAIHKRAAVP
+983 KAIHKRAAVP
-994 PPKSRAD
+994 PPNSRAD

-1077 ADYGLAPGVLHI
+1077 ADYGLAPGVVHI

-1141 DVNSQEPGLKDEMES
+1141 DVNSPEPGLKDEMES

>member
-29 EDPAQHAGLY
+29 EDPLRPASLY
-39 RPPTSNSPVTGVESP
+39 RPHPTSNSHAAEVETQ
-54 PKPPPKPAPEP
+54 PKTPPKPASEP
-65 ESIPETKPKPQPEAE
+65 DHISESETKPRPES
-80 AKPKPESKPEPEHSA
+80 KPKPESKPEPEHAA
-95 SQSKQNKQNKLDD
+95 SQSKQNKLSKPDND
-108 EDDGPGVKIPKLKEL
+108 DDGPGVKIPKLKEL
-123 DDSKPAVNGGAS
+123 DDSKPSLNGKPP
-135 GHADSKSAANEFT
+135 GHADAESKSTDNKIASANE
-148 PTDEDEVIE
+148 DEEIE
-157 DIHQKNPPKNN
+157 DIHQKNPPKDA

-173 DTRIH
+173 DDQIH
-178 WRPVAEHFPVES
+178 WTPVAEHFPVPPES

-216 KSRRVTRQQRVAKE
+216 KSRRTSRQERVRKE
-230 IERAWSGYRKFAWMH
+230 IARAWAGYRKFAWMH

-252 AKHRDPF
+252 AKYRDPF

-272 LWIAGLK
+272 LWIAGLR

-285 AKAVEKIDF
+285 AKAVEQIDF
-294 TTTPRNNIPVFETT
+294 TTTPRGSIPVFETT

-319 DVSGGHDGGYIILLN
+319 DVSGGHDGGYPMLLS
-334 KAVELAEILMSIFDT
+334 KAVELAEILMGIFDT
-349 PNRMPILYY
+349 PNRMPVLYY

-366 QPHRAGSVGI
+366 QPHRAGTVGI

-406 DALVEL
+406 DALIDL
-412 QKQGTSIPGL
+412 QKRGTSIPGL

-437 AIRSSLSEAAQKQ
+437 SIRNSLSEAAQKQ
-450 MDQDLSKKP
+450 MDQDLTEKP
-459 DNFMPGKVPKTE
+459 ENYIPGKGTKTE
-471 SQNAEKRPDQKQ
+471 LQNG
-483 SADGNEFIVGKLS
+483 SGFVVGKLS
-496 ADEAIAKLQAAD
+496 ADEAIAELQAAD
-508 EARAKALD
+508 EARAKVLGKSTD
-516 KSAIKP
+516 KS
-522 AAESDSF
+522 DGF

-535 AEDPR
+535 AEIPKDNQTPAGKTDSSDKGFVVGKIGSEDPR
-540 DNQAPAAKTDAS
+540 DDKKLPDAS
-552 DKFVVGKIGAED
+552 GTKSAEFVVGKIGAED
-564 PRDDQTLPIKTDA
+564 PRDDMKLPSTAGTKS
-577 SDKFVVGKIGA
+577 SDFVVGKIGA
-588 EDPRDDQT
+588 E
-596 PAVKPDASDK
+596 
-606 FVVGKIGA
+606 
-614 EDPRD
+614 
-619 DQTPTVKPET
+619 
-629 SDKGF
+629 
-634 VVGKIGAEDPR
+634 
-645 DDQIPAVKP
+645 
-654 DTSNQGFVVSKIG
+654 
-667 AEDPRDDQ
+667 
-675 KVPDAS
+675 
-681 GTKSSEFLVGK
+681 
-692 IGTEN
+692 N
-697 PEYAKQGPRE
+697 PQYAKQGPRE

-723 TIPGEDTSVEKP
+723 TVPIEDKSAEKT
-735 SQVPSQQT
+735 SQVPSQQ
-743 ARRGAPPFAAD
+743 AVKRGRPPFKAD
-754 GFTANWDCVP
+754 GFTSNWDCVP
-764 QGLVVGGYGFQQYH
+764 QGLVSGGYGFEQYS

-785 AYEYFPKE
+785 AYEYFTKE

-806 LYEDTVEAI
+806 LYEDTIEAI

-826 GDWDILFPAKV
+826 GEWDILFPAKV
-837 QTSGNPSDDL
+837 ETGGKPSKDL
-847 VATFE
+847 VVNFE

-916 NETLWYEKLDPAK
+916 NETLWWEKLDPAK
-929 DWRDKQVAE
+929 EWRDRQVAE

-945 FDKQQGSKDPR
+945 FDKQQGNKAQPGKGDPR
-956 KTSDKDKEAAG
+956 KTSDKEKETAG

-976 HSESVGS
+976 YSGS
-983 PKAIHKRAAVP
+983 ADDSKVIHKRAAVP
-994 PPKSRAD
+994 PPKSGD
-1001 EDVGSELPQSL
+1001 DQDVGSELPQSL

-1025 PAKSGVGIQREPG
+1025 PADSGVGIQRDPNA
-1038 DPIDS
+1038 PIDS

-1063 EKPETHEEFVKKHI
+1063 PKPQTHEEFVKERI
-1077 ADYGLAPGVLHI
+1077 ADYGLAPGVLYI
-1089 TSRQY
+1089 NSRQY

-1122 MFEATISATRTE
+1122 MFEATLNATRTE

-1141 DVNSQEPGLKDEMES
+1141 DVNSPEPGLKDEMES

-1173 NVISLDEWVLN
+1173 SVISLDEWVLN
-1184 TEAHPFKRPGGS
+1184 TEAHPFKRPGGG

>member
-1 MARRRYR
+1 MPRRRYR

-29 EDPAQHAGLY
+29 EDSSHYASLRY
-39 RPPTSNSPVTGVESP
+39 PPTSNSPAAGVASQ
-54 PKPPPKPAPEP
+54 PKPAPKP
-65 ESIPETKPKPQPEAE
+65 ES
-80 AKPKPESKPEPEHSA
+80 KPESKPEPEHVA
-95 SQSKQNKQNKLDD
+95 SQQKQSKLDD
-108 EDDGPGVKIPKLKEL
+108 DEEPGVKIPKLKDI
-123 DDSKPAVNGGAS
+123 DDSKPSVNGKAPAHGDAESSPANKNTAS
-135 GHADSKSAANEFT
+135 AE
-148 PTDEDEVIE
+148 EDEELE
-157 DIHQKNPPKNN
+157 DIHQKNPPKS
-168 PGKPV
+168 PLGIPA
-173 DTRIH
+173 DTGNH
-178 WRPVAEHFPVES
+178 WRPVTEHFPVPTES
-190 IISLPTGKPQKVPRV
+190 VISLPTGKPQKVPRI

-216 KSRRVTRQQRVAKE
+216 KTRRANRQERVGKE
-230 IERAWSGYRKFAWMH
+230 IERAWSGYKKFAWMH

-252 AKHRDPF
+252 AKNRDPF

-272 LWIAGLK
+272 LWIAGLR

-319 DVSGGHDGGYIILLN
+319 DVSGGHGGGYPMLLK
-334 KAVELAEILMSIFDT
+334 KAVELAEILMGIFDT
-349 PNRMPILYY
+349 PNRMPLLYY

-392 TSDYKYYDAVDRIT
+392 TSENKYYDAVARIT
-406 DALVEL
+406 NALVEL
-412 QKQGTSIPGL
+412 QAAGTSIPGL

-437 AIRSSLSEAAQKQ
+437 ALRQSLSEEAKKQ
-450 MDQDLSKKP
+450 MDEDTSGRPTGYVPGNAIKAEPQVGVKG
-459 DNFMPGKVPKTE
+459 PGKK
-471 SQNAEKRPDQKQ
+471 QAAEE
-483 SADGNEFIVGKLS
+483 DGFIVAKLS
-496 ADEAIAKLQAAD
+496 GDDALAKLQAAD

-516 KSAIKP
+516 KATEKLMEKSAEKP
-522 AAESDSF
+522 NGFVVGKIGAEDPDDEQTLPGKSNAGSSGFVVGKIGTEDPRDEQIPAGTPSQF

-540 DNQAPAAKTDAS
+540 DEQIPAGTPS
-552 DKFVVGKIGAED
+552 QFVVGKIGAED
-564 PRDDQTLPIKTDA
+564 PRDEQM
-577 SDKFVVGKIGA
+577 
-588 EDPRDDQT
+588 
-596 PAVKPDASDK
+596 PAKGP
-606 FVVGKIGA
+606 G
-614 EDPRD
+614 
-619 DQTPTVKPET
+619 
-629 SDKGF
+629 GF
-634 VVGKIGAEDPR
+634 VVGKIGAEDPK
-645 DDQIPAVKP
+645 DNQKP
-654 DTSNQGFVVSKIG
+654 PDASKPKSSEFIVSKIG
-667 AEDPRDDQ
+667 TEDPD
-675 KVPDAS
+675 
-681 GTKSSEFLVGK
+681 
-692 IGTEN
+692 
-697 PEYAKQGPRE
+697 YAKQGPRE
-707 DDKTETRPLDS
+707 DDKTETRPSDSS

-723 TIPGEDTSVEKP
+723 AIPGSNEAVEKP
-735 SQVPSQQT
+735 SRVPAQQM
-743 ARRGAPPFAAD
+743 AKRGGPPFGAD
-754 GFTANWDCVP
+754 GFTSNWDCVP
-764 QGLVVGGYGFQQYH
+764 QGLVTEGHGFQQYH

-806 LYEDTVEAI
+806 LYEDSVEAI

-826 GDWDILFPAKV
+826 GEWDILFPAKV
-837 QTSGNPSDDL
+837 STSGNPSQDL

-875 DLEIA
+875 DLETA
-880 KKLTDGCVWAYQST
+880 KRLTDGCVWAYQST

-901 GSQVLPCPS
+901 GSQVLPCPT
-910 LEKCAF
+910 LEKCDF
-916 NETLWYEKLDPAK
+916 NETLWWEKLDPAK
-929 DWRDKQVAE
+929 DWRDKEMVE
-938 WEEKKAA
+938 WEEKKTALE
-945 FDKQQGSKDPR
+945 KQQGKKAQPDKGDPR
-956 KTSDKDKEAAG
+956 KTSDKDKETAG
-967 EALKETAQD
+967 EALEQIAKGYSTSDSAGS
-976 HSESVGS
+976 SE
-983 PKAIHKRAAVP
+983 AIHKRAAVP
-994 PPKSRAD
+994 PPKDGKAPASQD
-1001 EDVGSELPQSL
+1001 DDVGSKLPQSL
-1012 KDKIGLKGDEQKK
+1012 KDKIGLKTDEQKM
-1025 PAKSGVGIQREPG
+1025 STSIGIQRDP
-1038 DPIDS
+1038 DAPIDS

-1048 RLPPQE
+1048 RLPPQGS
-1054 PEEQQIILP
+1054 EEQQIILP
-1063 EKPETHEEFVKKHI
+1063 DRPQSHEEYVKQKI
-1077 ADYGLAPGVLHI
+1077 TDYGLAPGFVHI

-1112 DPIWM
+1112 DPTWM

-1122 MFEATISATRTE
+1122 MFEATIRATRTD
-1134 IANSAVD
+1134 IANSAID
-1141 DVNSQEPGLKDEMES
+1141 DVNSEEPGLKDEMES

-1173 NVISLDEWVLN
+1173 SVISLDEWVLN

>member
-8 LFMVCAVV
+8 LFMICAAV

-29 EDPAQHAGLY
+29 DDSAHYATLRHPPASNPPAAG
-39 RPPTSNSPVTGVESP
+39 GESP
-54 PKPPPKPAPEP
+54 LKPAAKPEHEHEHENGYAP
-65 ESIPETKPKPQPEAE
+65 ESKPKPQSE
-80 AKPKPESKPEPEHSA
+80 PKPESKPAPEHAAGGQKTQGKPSYE
-95 SQSKQNKQNKLDD
+95 DD
-108 EDDGPGVKIPKLKEL
+108 EETGVNIPKLKDL
-123 DDSKPAVNGGAS
+123 DDSQPPANGKPPVQADADSKPASNKPAS
-135 GHADSKSAANEFT
+135 
-148 PTDEDEVIE
+148 TDEDAVIE
-157 DIHQKNPPKNN
+157 DIHQKNPPKSAVI
-168 PGKPV
+168 PS
-173 DTRIH
+173 DTRLPPDNKVH
-178 WRPVAEHFPVES
+178 WRPVKEHFPVPSES
-190 IISLPTGKPQKVPRV
+190 VISLPTGKPLKVPRV

-216 KSRRVTRQQRVAKE
+216 KSRRVARQERVGKE
-230 IERAWSGYRKFAWMH
+230 IERAWSGYKKFAWMH

-279 EEFDEA
+279 EQFDEA
-285 AKAVEKIDF
+285 ARAVEQIDF

-319 DVSGGHDGGYIILLN
+319 DVSGGHDGGYPMLLT
-334 KAVELAEILMSIFDT
+334 KAVELAEILMGIFDT

-392 TSDYKYYDAVDRIT
+392 TSQYKYYDAVDRIT
-406 DALVEL
+406 DALIEL

-437 AIRSSLSEAAQKQ
+437 ALRSSLSEAAQKQ
-450 MDQDLSKKP
+450 MDEDLSNKP
-459 DNFMPGKVPKTE
+459 ENYRPGKSSKADPQTV
-471 SQNAEKRPDQKQ
+471 EKQPAKKQ
-483 SADGNEFIVGKLS
+483 SAGENG
-496 ADEAIAKLQAAD
+496 
-508 EARAKALD
+508 
-516 KSAIKP
+516 
-522 AAESDSF
+522 F

-535 AEDPR
+535 
-540 DNQAPAAKTDAS
+540 T
-552 DKFVVGKIGAED
+552 ED
-564 PRDDQTLPIKTDA
+564 PRDDEALAAQ
-577 SDKFVVGKIGA
+577 
-588 EDPRDDQT
+588 
-596 PAVKPDASDK
+596 PDAP
-606 FVVGKIGA
+606 A
-614 EDPRD
+614 
-619 DQTPTVKPET
+619 
-629 SDKGF
+629 KGF
-634 VVGKIGAEDPR
+634 VVGKIGQEDPR
-645 DDQIPAVKP
+645 D
-654 DTSNQGFVVSKIG
+654 
-667 AEDPRDDQ
+667 EQ
-675 KVPDAS
+675 KLPEAS
-681 GTKSSEFLVGK
+681 GTKAGDFVVGK
-692 IGTEN
+692 IGVEN
-697 PEYAKQGPRE
+697 PDYAKQGPRE
-707 DDKTETRPLDS
+707 DDKTETRPSDPS

-723 TIPGEDTSVEKP
+723 VSAGEGEPVEKAK
-735 SQVPSQQT
+735 QVPTQQT
-743 ARRGAPPFAAD
+743 AKRGKPPFGAN

-793 YLLLGGLE
+793 FLLLGGLE

-806 LYEDTVEAI
+806 LYVDAIEAI

-837 QTSGNPSDDL
+837 STAGNPTQDL

-875 DLEIA
+875 DLETA
-880 KKLTDGCVWAYQST
+880 KRLTDGCVWAYQST

-901 GSQVLPCPS
+901 GSQVLACPT
-910 LEKCAF
+910 LEKCDF
-916 NETLWYEKLDPAK
+916 NETLWWEKLDPAK

-938 WEEKKAA
+938 WEEERKSLE
-945 FDKQQGSKDPR
+945 KQQSKKTPQEKGDPR
-956 KTSDKDKEAAG
+956 KTSDKDKATAG
-967 EALKETAQD
+967 EALKETANSHD
-976 HSESVGS
+976 AAGGS
-983 PKAIHKRAAVP
+983 KAVHKRAAVP
-994 PPKSRAD
+994 PPKPGAD
-1001 EDVGSELPQSL
+1001 DNVGSELPQSL
-1012 KDKIGLKGDEQKK
+1012 KDKIGFKNGEQKK
-1025 PAKSGVGIQREPG
+1025 PTGSSVGIQR
-1038 DPIDS
+1038 DPDAPVDS

-1054 PEEQQIILP
+1054 PEEQQVILP
-1063 EKPETHEEFVKKHI
+1063 DKPQTHEEFVKQRI
-1077 ADYGLAPGVLHI
+1077 AEMGFAPGVVHI
-1089 TSRQY
+1089 QSRQY

-1122 MFEATISATRTE
+1122 MFEATIRATRTE
-1134 IANSAVD
+1134 IANSAID
-1141 DVNSQEPGLKDEMES
+1141 DVNSEEPGLKDEMES

-1173 NVISLDEWVLN
+1173 SVISLDEWVLN

-1196 VIGHSI
+1196 

>member
-8 LFMVCAVV
+8 LFMICAVV

-29 EDPAQHAGLY
+29 DDSAHYTSLRHPPASNPPAAGGEVPL
-39 RPPTSNSPVTGVESP
+39 
-54 PKPPPKPAPEP
+54 KPAAKPEHEYTP
-65 ESIPETKPKPQPEAE
+65 E
-80 AKPKPESKPEPEHSA
+80 AKPKPQSEPEPESKPAPEHAAGGQKAQAKPSY
-95 SQSKQNKQNKLDD
+95 DD
-108 EDDGPGVKIPKLKEL
+108 EEETG
-123 DDSKPAVNGGAS
+123 
-135 GHADSKSAANEFT
+135 
-148 PTDEDEVIE
+148 
-157 DIHQKNPPKNN
+157 KNPPKDAVIPEDNRL
-168 PGKPV
+168 PP
-173 DTRIH
+173 DTRVH
-178 WRPVAEHFPVES
+178 WRPQKEHFPVPSES
-190 IISLPTGKPQKVPRV
+190 VISLPTGKPLKVPRV

-216 KSRRVTRQQRVAKE
+216 KSRRVTRQERVAKE
-230 IERAWSGYRKFAWMH
+230 IERAWSGYKKFAWMH

-272 LWIAGLK
+272 LWIAGLR

-285 AKAVEKIDF
+285 ARAVEQIDF

-319 DVSGGHDGGYIILLN
+319 DVSGGHDGGYPILLE
-334 KAVELAEILMSIFDT
+334 KAVELAEILMGIFDT
-349 PNRMPILYY
+349 PNRMPLLYY

-392 TSDYKYYDAVDRIT
+392 TSEYKYYDAVDRIT

-422 FPENLDASGCNHTAT
+422 FPESLDASGCNHTAT
-437 AIRSSLSEAAQKQ
+437 ALRSSLSQAAQKQ
-450 MDQDLSKKP
+450 MDDDLSKKP
-459 DNFMPGKVPKTE
+459 ENYIPGKGTKTGPQTVE
-471 SQNAEKRPDQKQ
+471 KQPAEKQNV
-483 SADGNEFIVGKLS
+483 SASENEPVEK
-496 ADEAIAKLQAAD
+496 
-508 EARAKALD
+508 
-516 KSAIKP
+516 
-522 AAESDSF
+522 
-529 VVGKIG
+529 
-535 AEDPR
+535 
-540 DNQAPAAKTDAS
+540 
-552 DKFVVGKIGAED
+552 
-564 PRDDQTLPIKTDA
+564 
-577 SDKFVVGKIGA
+577 
-588 EDPRDDQT
+588 
-596 PAVKPDASDK
+596 
-606 FVVGKIGA
+606 
-614 EDPRD
+614 
-619 DQTPTVKPET
+619 
-629 SDKGF
+629 
-634 VVGKIGAEDPR
+634 
-645 DDQIPAVKP
+645 
-654 DTSNQGFVVSKIG
+654 
-667 AEDPRDDQ
+667 
-675 KVPDAS
+675 
-681 GTKSSEFLVGK
+681 
-692 IGTEN
+692 
-697 PEYAKQGPRE
+697 AKQ
-707 DDKTETRPLDS
+707 
-718 LRRRD
+718 
-723 TIPGEDTSVEKP
+723 
-735 SQVPSQQT
+735 VPPQQT
-743 ARRGAPPFAAD
+743 AKRGAPPFGAD

-764 QGLVVGGYGFQQYH
+764 QGLVVSGYGFQQYH

-806 LYEDTVEAI
+806 LYVDAVEAI

-837 QTSGNPSDDL
+837 STSGNPSQDL

-875 DLEIA
+875 DLETA
-880 KKLTDGCVWAYQST
+880 KRLTDGCVWAYQST

-901 GSQVLPCPS
+901 GSQVMACPT
-910 LEKCAF
+910 LEKCEF
-916 NETLWYEKLDPAK
+916 NETLWWEKLDGAK
-929 DWRDKQVAE
+929 DWRDKQVA
-938 WEEKKAA
+938 
-945 FDKQQGSKDPR
+945 D
-956 KTSDKDKEAAG
+956 DKDKAAAG
-967 EALKETAQD
+967 EALKETASN
-976 HSESVGS
+976 HEAAGGS
-983 PKAIHKRAAVP
+983 KAIHKRAAVL
-994 PPKSRAD
+994 PPKSGAD
-1001 EDVGSELPQSL
+1001 ENVGSELPQSL
-1012 KDKIGLKGDEQKK
+1012 KDKIGFKNDEQKK
-1025 PAKSGVGIQREPG
+1025 PTESSVGIQR
-1038 DPIDS
+1038 DPDAPVDS

-1054 PEEQQIILP
+1054 PEEQQIVLP
-1063 EKPETHEEFVKKHI
+1063 EKPQSHEEFVKQRI
-1077 ADYGLAPGVLHI
+1077 ADMGLAPGVVHI
-1089 TSRQY
+1089 SSRQY

-1122 MFEATISATRTE
+1122 MFEATIRATRTE
-1134 IANSAVD
+1134 IANSAID
-1141 DVNSQEPGLKDEMES
+1141 DVNSDEPGLKDEMES

-1173 NVISLDEWVLN
+1173 SVISLDEWVLN